1 MGRFELWRVQLQGQD
16 AGKVR
21 GPHVPRIPLT
31 AALVCWAA
39 GALVFAF
46 LPQDSDAKAVI
57 STTFSLSTATF
68 AAVILLRASP
78 RAQGHERAFLRLMGW
93 GMVFRLAGNTL
104 WTTSHL
110 PGFGTLSPVAPQ
122 DVAYAISYPL
132 LVGAMLHLVALATR
146 RITLVSAIDAVA
158 VMLSVGTL
166 AWYFV
171 LGPATAQAG
180 LGSVRDAVVA
190 LSQPVCDAALLFLG
204 LVVASSSIRPRFSV
218 YLNGGFAALL
228 LADAAYLGLR
238 SAGPYQSGNWPEML
252 WALGMILLG
261 LTSTTSPEVPAD
273 PNVRRIRPWRI
284 LLFWLGPLSP
294 PVQFLILLLWG
305 AMNPPLPAYV
315 LAGCAALLLYMAVRI
330 GLVSF
335 VTKRLSQEREDLVRQ
350 REQSRLLYELHDTVK
365 QNVHGISL
373 TLRAALDTDRRGE
386 REEAREMFERAL
398 GASREAEF
406 QISRP
411 YDELQTLRSES
422 PPRAGDFLRQRLH
435 KFEEYFGVKT
445 HDDLQVSLEGL
456 NPAEIAAFIR
466 VFVEACWNVA
476 KHSGASNLYLESRQV
491 GSLLILRIRDDCRG
505 FDTTDPPPGLG
516 LRYMRRRAR
525 EVGAEL
531 DVISTPGRGTT
542 VQIRFPLR
550 KNATGSSE
558 A

>member
-1 MGRFELWRVQLQGQD
+1 MGWSNSGGQELQGSD
-16 AGKVR
+16 VGR
-21 GPHVPRIPLT
+21 LRDPRVPRIPPVVVLT
-31 AALVCWAA
+31 CWAM

-46 LPQDSDAKAVI
+46 LPRGSEAKSVVATV
-57 STTFSLSTATF
+57 FSLS
-68 AAVILLRASP
+68 AAAFVAAALLLAARRAGG
-78 RAQGHERAFLRLMGW
+78 QERAFLRLMGL
-93 GMVFRLAGNTL
+93 GMACRLVGNAL
-104 WTTSHL
+104 WSASHL
-110 PGFGTLSPVAPQ
+110 FGFGILTPVAPQ
-122 DVAYAISYPL
+122 DIAYAISYPL

-146 RITLVSAIDAVA
+146 RITLVSAIDAGA

-166 AWYFV
+166 AWFFV
-171 LGPATAQAG
+171 LSPVTAEAG

-204 LVVASSSIRPRFSV
+204 LVVASFPIRPRFSAF
-218 YLNGGFAALL
+218 LNGGFVALL
-228 LADAAYLGLR
+228 LADVAYLGLR

-273 PNVRRIRPWRI
+273 PNVRRIQPWRI

-294 PVQFLILLLWG
+294 PVQFVILLLWG
-305 AMNPPLPAYV
+305 TMNPPLPAYV

-335 VTKRLSQEREDLVRQ
+335 VSRQLSQEREDSAREK
-350 REQSRLLYELHDTVK
+350 EQSRLLHELHDTVK

-373 TLRAALDTDRRGE
+373 TLGAALDTERRGE

-422 PPRAGDFLRQRLH
+422 PPRAGDFLRQRLK

-445 HDDLQVSLEGL
+445 HDDLQAPLEGL

-476 KHSGASNLYLESRQV
+476 KHSGARNLYLESRQV
-491 GSLLILRIRDDCRG
+491 GSLLIIRIRDDGRG
-505 FDTTDPPPGLG
+505 FDTGDPPPGLG

-542 VQIRFPLR
+542 VQIRFR
-550 KNATGSSE
+550 T
-558 A
+558 